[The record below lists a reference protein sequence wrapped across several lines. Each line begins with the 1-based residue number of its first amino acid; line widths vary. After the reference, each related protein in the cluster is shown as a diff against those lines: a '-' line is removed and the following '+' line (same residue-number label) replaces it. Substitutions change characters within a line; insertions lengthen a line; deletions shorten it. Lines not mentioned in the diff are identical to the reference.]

1 MSKAISTPKAPRA
14 KLRLEEITLSPTRR
28 LLKNFS
34 GNILLFGDFST
45 IGYRKK
51 EPLCIE
57 EIITALK

>member
-1 MSKAISTPKAPRA
+1 MLPVEVRVVIGHLYMYSIAPSA

-28 LLKNFS
+28 LLENFS

-51 EPLCIE
+51 EP
-57 EIITALK
+57 